1 MKSVPSYAEYISF
14 RVRGDSK
21 TTPKLI
27 CHLLFVTDFS
37 VTWHRETCEYER
49 KFEKSIR
56 SVPSALQKSE
66 TNVSKKSERDAE
78 ISGNEHRWSN
88 DPSCHRVGCSCSLLH
103 DQHWRSSDGDF
114 SRDMAVSTFEL
125 VGRVDIDFSGK
136 QGCNAVSNKCG
147 VEIRASENHKD
158 LVQSV
163 SNRRQVY
170 QKTINSD
177 TTENQFSELSYLS
190 LEHEWEIGKKSRAP
204 LAVWKLCRNNHMVPS
219 SITETRATNRNLCN
233 NDIYTRSKTPLQEL
247 RNEREPQHTQD
258 LPSLLKLLNNEY
270 PYRNETNKNVL
281 TDREIRLFAKM
292 YGITDFRLMF
302 ITYNNSVF
310 WLEDPKGVY
319 FWSRIDDSMI
329 RGGDNLTEALTNYLF
344 HDENLCYVDEYTC
357 KLVPINAYDKEAE
370 EWVKSPEKYFAK
382 IDVTEILQKHKSEM
396 DEKKNQQKK
405 H

>member
-1 MKSVPSYAEYISF
+1 M
-14 RVRGDSK
+14 D
-21 TTPKLI
+21 
-27 CHLLFVTDFS
+27 LFG
-37 VTWHRETCEYER
+37 ETCEYER

-56 SVPSALQKSE
+56 SVSSALQKSE
-66 TNVSKKSERDAE
+66 RDAG
-78 ISGNEHRWSN
+78 ISENEHRWSN
-88 DPSCHRVGCSCSLLH
+88 DLSCHRVGCSCSLLH
-103 DQHWRSSDGDF
+103 DQHWRSSDGNF
-114 SRDMAVSTFEL
+114 SRDMAVSTFES
-125 VGRVDIDFSGK
+125 VGGVDIDFSGK
-136 QGCNAVSNKCG
+136 RGCNAVSNKCD

-158 LVQSV
+158 LIQSV

-177 TTENQFSELSYLS
+177 TTENRFSELSYLF
-190 LEHEWEIGKKSRAP
+190 LEHEWEIEKESRAL
-204 LAVWKLCRNNHMVPS
+204 LAVQKLCQNNYMVPS
-219 SITETRATNRNLCN
+219 SITETRATNQNLCN
-233 NDIYTRSKTPLQEL
+233 NDIYIRSETSLQEL
-247 RNEREPQHTQD
+247 RNEREPQHIQD
-258 LPSLLKLLNNEY
+258 LPLLLKLLNNEY

-281 TDREIRLFAKM
+281 TDREIRFFAKM
-292 YGITDFRLMF
+292 YGITDFCLIF
-302 ITYNNSVF
+302 VTYDNSVF

-370 EWVKSPEKYFAK
+370 EWAKSPEKYFAK

-396 DEKKNQQKK
+396 DGKKNQQKK